1 MRRGVWQIVILFVEI
16 PQRVETKLAGWIFR
30 VVRFMSEGRPRGR
43 LQNGENPRMTTTTLT
58 TAEQEA
64 LVDFAR
70 SSVADAQ
77 SETALMLT
85 LEPSVSAQLAEG
97 VSLDACKA
105 RVFKSVAEYAETL
118 NKKSA
123 DYGFLTAM
131 LETSGKTKL
140 GRIVKNIERRQIV
153 GPIFEVAEVD
163 INLARADF
171 LDRWGQMAKAA
182 IAVDM
187 DLADMVHD
195 HIVPNASAKGKLKG
209 QFTRQTADKVVAEL
223 KPEVVE
229 IPQAEGDEEPEGEA
243 VEVSENEGIINA
255 WHDFE
260 ARAFA
265 ADLSDSDRD
274 YIIAG
279 METLIENLS

>member
-1 MRRGVWQIVILFVEI
+1 M
-16 PQRVETKLAGWIFR
+16 
-30 VVRFMSEGRPRGR
+30 
-43 LQNGENPRMTTTTLT
+43 TTTLT
-58 TAEQEA
+58 TAEAEA

-97 VSLDACKA
+97 VSLDAIKS
-105 RVFKSVAEYAETL
+105 RVFKMVGEYAETL

-123 DYGFLTAM
+123 DYGFLSAM

-140 GRIVKNIERRQIV
+140 GRIVKNIERRQVIK
-153 GPIFEVAEVD
+153 PIFEEAEVEID
-163 INLARADF
+163 LARADF
-171 LDRWGQMAKAA
+171 LDHWGAMAKAA

-195 HIVPNASAKGKLKG
+195 HVVPNASSKGKLKG
-209 QFTRQTADKVVAEL
+209 QFTRQTAKKVVAAL
-223 KPEVVE
+223 KPEAVE
-229 IPQAEGDEEPEGEA
+229 IPQADSDDDSDDDAAPVDQQAGDDT
-243 VEVSENEGIINA
+243 IKNA

-260 ARAFA
+260 AKVFGSDLTDEGRSYLIQGMEKLIQ
-265 ADLSDSDRD
+265 DLS
-274 YIIAG
+274 
-279 METLIENLS
+279 